1 MKDKP
6 LADCKARGRDMQREP
21 FSQSLSDYDQDA
33 RITMLP
39 SWLPPYIIYNKIGAV
54 RYLSTDEKFTEK

>member
-1 MKDKP
+1 
-6 LADCKARGRDMQREP
+6 MQREP

-33 RITMLP
+33 RITKLA